1 MVCQHCRIVPL
12 KHLEKHK
19 HTHTAGYTMVPFT
32 LIRKPWF
39 WCIGQIDR
47 KKCIKQWVLRS
58 DRVDCEELTCFF
70 LTCWTPG
77 KMRMFPDHQAY
88 LGIHFGRI
96 PPFVFFPFSSLF
108 CGFAGRLIFL
118 VDTPKKAAMRRGSC
132 TSTMGS
138 CTWKRLKRRIQ
149 LGWNAKA
156 GEELSKTAGL
166 VASWCHRLAPEG
178 EVIVFQVVFQFLNRG
193 GEQDGHYAWLPF
205 LDATTFGSVVGWF
218 FVRWFNGSQRIQGA
232 C

>member
-1 MVCQHCRIVPL
+1 
-12 KHLEKHK
+12 
-19 HTHTAGYTMVPFT
+19 MVPFT

-96 PPFVFFPFSSLF
+96 PPFVFFLFRRCFADLRAGWFSLSTRQKRQRW
-108 CGFAGRLIFL
+108 GGGA
-118 VDTPKKAAMRRGSC
+118 VHRRWGVAHGNVSRGGY
-132 TSTMGS
+132 SWVGMQ
-138 CTWKRLKRRIQ
+138 KRVKSWARQ
-149 LGWNAKA
+149 LGWWHPDV
-156 GEELSKTAGL
+156 T
-166 VASWCHRLAPEG
+166 
-178 EVIVFQVVFQFLNRG
+178 
-193 GEQDGHYAWLPF
+193 DWL
-205 LDATTFGSVVGWF
+205 LKG
-218 FVRWFNGSQRIQGA
+218 RW
-232 C
+232 

>member
-1 MVCQHCRIVPL
+1 MKSWR
-12 KHLEKHK
+12 
-19 HTHTAGYTMVPFT
+19 
-32 LIRKPWF
+32 
-39 WCIGQIDR
+39 
-47 KKCIKQWVLRS
+47 
-58 DRVDCEELTCFF
+58 
-70 LTCWTPG
+70 
-77 KMRMFPDHQAY
+77 
-88 LGIHFGRI
+88 
-96 PPFVFFPFSSLF
+96 VFFWLAGLQVKWGCFQTIKPTWGFILAESLLLFFSFSSLF

-132 TSTMGS
+132 ASTMGS

-232 C
+232 CY